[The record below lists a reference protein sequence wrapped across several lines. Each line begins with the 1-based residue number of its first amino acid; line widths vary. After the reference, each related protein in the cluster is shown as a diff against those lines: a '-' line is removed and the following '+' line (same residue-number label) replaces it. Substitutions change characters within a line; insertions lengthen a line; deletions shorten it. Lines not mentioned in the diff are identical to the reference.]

1 MRAKAIKSVKILYNT
16 LLTPF
21 SNQILSQLKQQAHV
35 HRHTKLRE
43 LELLTHSIFCLIYN
57 KFLKKNLPT
66 SSDEILQHK
75 LQSQEQTDI

>member
-1 MRAKAIKSVKILYNT
+1 MRAKAINQLKSCITPFSL
-16 LLTPF
+16 PF

>member
-1 MRAKAIKSVKILYNT
+1 MRAKVKPVKILYNT

-21 SNQILSQLKQQAHV
+21 SNQILSQLKQYTHG
-35 HRHTKLRE
+35 HRHTKLKE
-43 LELLTHSIFCLIYN
+43 LELFIHSIICLIYN

-75 LQSQEQTDI
+75 LQSQEPSEI